1 MEGMI
6 KYTLQRL
13 VALVLTLFIILTIA
27 FLVIRLMPGSIYENR
42 ELPAKLLETM
52 EGKYHFNEPIIVQYV
67 IFLKN
72 IIRGDWG
79 TSIALRVNVPV
90 WEVLYSRIPVTL
102 QLNFIALVIA
112 MPLGILAGIAASL
125 FQNSK
130 IDHLLSFM
138 VVIFIS
144 VPSFI
149 FATLLQYIFG
159 FRLGWFPLIHNASAS
174 GGIKYLSIVLP
185 IIALMLAPIA
195 RVTRYLRGELIETLS
210 SDFMLLARTKGLS
223 RFQATV
229 RHAMRNSFIPL
240 ANIIIPMF
248 TNILTGS
255 LVVERIFAVAGVGG
269 LLVNSL
275 NASDHPLTVAI
286 LIFYSLISLLTILIV
301 DLSYGLI
308 DPRVRVGGEKSE

>member
-1 MEGMI
+1 MI

-27 FLVIRLMPGSIYENR
+27 FLVIRLMPGSIYEN
-42 ELPAKLLETM
+42 EDLPPRLLQTM
-52 EGKYHFNEPIIVQYV
+52 RDKYHLDEPMIVQYR
-67 IFLKN
+67 IFIQN
-72 IIRGDWG
+72 ILRGDWG

-102 QLNFIALVIA
+102 QLNLIALIIA
-112 MPLGILAGIAASL
+112 LPLGILGGIVAAL
-125 FQNSK
+125 FQNGK
-130 IDHLLSFM
+130 IDHMLSFM

-149 FATLLQYIFG
+149 FATLLQYTFA
-159 FRLGWFPLIHNASAS
+159 FKMGWFPIIYRASAV
-174 GGIKYLSIVLP
+174 GPAKYVSLVLP
-185 IIALMLAPIA
+185 ILALSFGPIA
-195 RVTRYLRGELIETLS
+195 RVTRYLRGELIETLNS
-210 SDFMLLARTKGLS
+210 EFMLLARTKGLS
-223 RFQATV
+223 QFQATI
-229 RHAMRNSFIPL
+229 RHAMRNSFLPL

-275 NASDHPLTVAI
+275 NASDHPLTIAI

-308 DPRVRVGGEKSE
+308 DPRVRMGGAKSE